1 MSAGV
6 RPSEQQIPQVP
17 GGKDCSRGFEGVE
30 GPEEEE
36 EEDEEEEEEEEV
48 EEEA

>member
-1 MSAGV
+1 MSAGE
-6 RPSEQQIPQVP
+6 RPSEQHIPQVP